1 MEEVVSSVFE
11 IIVFNDVGLLWS
23 VLKVLLG
30 INDWYNE
37 FRMELLLLIVLIE
50 SYK

>member
-23 VLKVLLG
+23 VLKVLLS
-30 INDWYNE
+30 INDWYNV
-37 FRMELLLLIVLIE
+37 FRIELLLLIVLIE